1 MKGVQYYGTKSL
13 GSFRPKIWELV
24 PADLKNTE
32 FLEAFNSAI
41 KKNMERSQK
50 SVLADSVSHT
60 FMKRVSSKTSILSFC
75 FSFSMFFLLLLFYRM
90 DDLD

>member
-24 PADLKNTE
+24 PVDLKNTE

-41 KKNMERSQK
+41 KIWSG
-50 SVLADSVSHT
+50 A
-60 FMKRVSSKTSILSFC
+60 KRVSLQTL
-75 FSFSMFFLLLLFYRM
+75 
-90 DDLD
+90 